1 TGAALHGGRF
11 ARSGGEEV
19 PHIAT
24 PPARRACVAK
34 PNDDGRRGM
43 VPCPAGG
50 SSPMTAAAL
59 ADAYHRYIACLNE
72 RALQRLGDHVD
83 ADVCYNDA
91 RLGLEGYR
99 ALLEDDFRSI
109 PDLRFDVQLLVCEP
123 PRVASRLRFD
133 CTPAGTLF
141 E

>member
-1 TGAALHGGRF
+1 
-11 ARSGGEEV
+11 
-19 PHIAT
+19 
-24 PPARRACVAK
+24 
-34 PNDDGRRGM
+34 
-43 VPCPAGG
+43 
-50 SSPMTAAAL
+50 MTAAAL

-141 E
+141 GLAVNGQRVRFSENVFYEFSGGRIARVWSIIDTRAIAAQL